1 MSKEEV
7 NLIKEE
13 IYKKIREFE
22 SKINKELNGQKAE
35 MNSTYNKFNERISS
49 ILNNNRE
56 IIESAVSEKINIEK
70 LRALENFKNKAD
82 GMLISHEIRIN
93 NNNKDINNMKTKY
106 DKAMIDN
113 LTVPGFIGTSCQY
126 KNIGEYILENRNE
139 FSRFKYD
146 KENFKQ
152 EIRDIKIK
160 LDNIFKQTLSLVDN
174 SIERCTEYTN
184 GKILEYNKHFDT
196 KFDEFEE
203 RAMEIRLEL
212 QQAKS
217 DIEEKVN
224 NLRLETGKLLIMKEK
239 FVTIDENIEDIN
251 NKIDKTNCDTKILS
265 EKNDDNG
272 KILKKLKKD
281 VEKMKK
287 LIAESKS
294 KHKDKDKKKNKTKEK
309 KYESTTDINNYNSV
323 SHKKSDS
330 ENNRLSLLSQE
341 DRGKI
346 SELENSPIK
355 PTHVTKKNINI
366 NKSQLDFLSKKKNY
380 SLFEESPKKRINNS
394 VINYKDSDEIKE
406 KKIVKND
413 ISKKKEERK
422 NDNEISNND
431 NNDVQNLNKNDNYN
445 IVDNKNNINFIME
458 DKSYSTLIKENDG
471 IIEKKEEAE
480 SINSSNSKTIHNIV
494 EKPEKNININTNELE
509 NIKNDDI
516 KIISNFDEDQSNKK
530 AIKLHKKE
538 KDKEKE
544 NKLSF
549 NNIDNNINLNIKDN
563 QNLDYK
569 HNQSKEKTPN
579 QMEKQDNIEFGIQ
592 RKNIKQQISYNQFE
606 IENNKIPIIN
616 NHKSNNNIQENN
628 NNIYIS
634 NNIVNNIKPNN
645 QNISKNFNINNKDNN
660 IIKKNNIVYD
670 NNKNILNNN
679 DIDIKSNLNINNEK
693 KIIGNYNIINN
704 HNYEIADNDF
714 NNKEYDNNNNINV
727 KIIDKKSVNESKSSS
742 MSNINITTSKIY
754 DSNSN
759 KSSSKTIVPTIYN
772 NDNTEKERNFINNN
786 ISNKYNNNNSKN
798 KHSNI
803 FNQYTKNSKKIQKT
817 FEATQWNSNDQN
829 NTIRKTVSPY
839 LQQAGVNLVGL
850 NIGNTQDDD
859 DYDYIRM
866 SCSGNKLSNLRLEG
880 IGISSPNSQKITRKK
895 IRLQGISTEA
905 PLKISAA
912 FGRTAYTFIDKNNEK
927 NQLYSIKLAKKNK
940 NIDNNSLNIYFAP
953 NNK

>member
-7 NLIKEE
+7 NLIKDE
-13 IYKKIREFE
+13 IYQKIREFE
-22 SKINKELNGQKAE
+22 NKINKELNDQKAE
-35 MNSTYNKFNERISS
+35 MNSTYNKFNEKISS

-56 IIESAVSEKINIEK
+56 MIESVVSEKINIEK
-70 LRALENFKNKAD
+70 LHALENFKNKAD

-93 NNNKDINNMKTKY
+93 NHNKDINNMKTKY

-113 LTVPGFIGTSCQY
+113 LTVPGFIGPSCQY

-146 KENFKQ
+146 KENLKQ
-152 EIRDIKIK
+152 EIKDIKIK

-174 SIERCTEYTN
+174 SIERCKEYTN

-196 KFDEFEE
+196 KFEEFEE
-203 RAMEIRLEL
+203 RSMEIRLEL

-251 NKIDKTNCDTKILS
+251 NKIDKINCDTKKLN
-265 EKNDDNG
+265 EKNDGND
-272 KILKKLKKD
+272 KILEKLRKD

-287 LIAESKS
+287 FIAENRSKN
-294 KHKDKDKKKNKTKEK
+294 KDKEKNKKKEKRYEYTKEF
-309 KYESTTDINNYNSV
+309 INNNSV
-323 SHKKSDS
+323 NRKKSDG
-330 ENNRLSLLSQE
+330 ENNRLSQVSLE
-341 DRGKI
+341 DRGKF

-355 PTHVTKKNINI
+355 PKHVTKKNINI
-366 NKSQLDFLSKKKNY
+366 YKSQYDFLNEKKNY

-394 VINYKDSDEIKE
+394 VINYKDSEEIKE
-406 KKIVKND
+406 KK

-422 NDNEISNND
+422 NDYDISHND
-431 NNDVQNLNKNDNYN
+431 NNNVQILNKKDNYN
-445 IVDNKNNINFIME
+445 IVDNKNNINFVME
-458 DKSYSTLIKENDG
+458 NKLYSSLTKENDA
-471 IIEKKEEAE
+471 IIEKKEEGE
-480 SINSSNSKTIHNIV
+480 SINSSNSKTIHNTV
-494 EKPEKNININTNELE
+494 EKPEANININNNGLE
-509 NIKNDDI
+509 NIKNDDK
-516 KIISNFDEDQSNKK
+516 KIISNFDEGQSNKK
-530 AIKLHKKE
+530 EIKLNK
-538 KDKEKE
+538 KEKE

-563 QNLDYK
+563 QNIDYNY
-569 HNQSKEKTPN
+569 NQSIKKAPM
-579 QMEKQDNIEFGIQ
+579 QMEKQDNIELGMQI
-592 RKNIKQQISYNQFE
+592 KNIKQEISYNQFE

-616 NHKSNNNIQENN
+616 NDKSNNNIQENN
-628 NNIYIS
+628 SNIYIS

-645 QNISKNFNINNKDNN
+645 HIISKDFNINNKDNN
-660 IIKKNNIVYD
+660 IITKNNIVFD
-670 NNKNILNNN
+670 NNNNILNNN
-679 DIDIKSNLNINNEK
+679 DMEIKNNLNINNEK

-704 HNYEIADNDF
+704 HNYEIANNDNNF
-714 NNKEYDNNNNINV
+714 NNKKYNNKNNINA
-727 KIIDKKSVNESKSSS
+727 KIIDKKSINESKSSS
-742 MSNINITTSKIY
+742 MSNINDTTSQIY
-754 DSNSN
+754 NSISNSN
-759 KSSSKTIVPTIYN
+759 RSSSKTIDPTISNKDY
-772 NDNTEKERNFINNN
+772 TEKEKNFIKNN
-786 ISNKYNNNNSKN
+786 ISNKYNKNNSKN

-803 FNQYTKNSKKIQKT
+803 FNQYTKNSKKILKT
-817 FEATQWNSNDQN
+817 FEATQWNGNINEHN
-829 NTIRKTVSPY
+829 NAIRKTVSPY

-850 NIGNTQDDD
+850 NVGNAQEDD
-859 DYDYIRM
+859 DYDNIRI
-866 SCSGNKLSNLRLEG
+866 SFSGNKLKDLRLEG
-880 IGISSPNSQKITRKK
+880 IGVYSPNSQKVTRKK

-940 NIDNNSLNIYFAP
+940 SIDKNSLNIYFAP